1 MMMLSIAQRSL
12 TAARTTGVRALS
24 TSAVAR
30 KGAWSVT
37 DPDLVQELYLKTL
50 KSFEPPKQDPNA
62 HKGAVREFSHP
73 EPPKHTPSVVGA
85 ELDKAFDEF
94 KAYDPEDVPINARS
108 EEAVYETETVEKYLA
123 ELQKDP
129 HLEHKE
135 HH

>member
-1 MMMLSIAQRSL
+1 M
-12 TAARTTGVRALS
+12 
-24 TSAVAR
+24 
-30 KGAWSVT
+30 
-37 DPDLVQELYLKTL
+37 QELYLKTL

-94 KAYDPEDVPINARS
+94 KAYDPEDVPINARD
-108 EEAVYETETVEKYLA
+108 EEAVYETETVERYLA

-129 HLEHKE
+129 HLEQKE

>member
-1 MMMLSIAQRSL
+1 MIMLSIAQRSL
-12 TAARTTGVRALS
+12 FAARTTGVRALS

-30 KGAWSVT
+30 KG
-37 DPDLVQELYLKTL
+37 ELYLKTL

-94 KAYDPEDVPINARS
+94 KAYDPEDVPINARD
-108 EEAVYETETVEKYLA
+108 EEAVYETETVERYLA
-123 ELQKDP
+123 KLQKDP
-129 HLEHKE
+129 HLEQKE